1 MVVTVTNAGS
11 MSVWQT
17 ITLTAELAK
26 RSWLGLSLLVAIGTI
41 VSYLSLLLQSGN
53 ELDLNRML
61 SITAFSSVAAL
72 LINTLVTLIS
82 LDQLEGQPRSF
93 TALLKLTVKKLP
105 FLVIQLVL
113 FVLIVL
119 LGFGFLL
126 IPGMILM
133 ITLLPATTLLIIHGY
148 DPISTLRQSH
158 KLVWGC
164 WWRVA
169 NVYSVYSLVSLVLL
183 LPIGWLAF
191 TLSDGTLMQAV
202 SLTSALTTPLVS
214 AGLAILN
221 LVLCQDLLMR
231 QQDLPLADFTDQR

>member
-1 MVVTVTNAGS
+1 
-11 MSVWQT
+11 
-17 ITLTAELAK
+17 
-26 RSWLGLSLLVAIGTI
+26 
-41 VSYLSLLLQSGN
+41 
-53 ELDLNRML
+53 
-61 SITAFSSVAAL
+61 
-72 LINTLVTLIS
+72 

-169 NVYSVYSLVSLVLL
+169 NVYSVYSLVSLV
-183 LPIGWLAF
+183 
-191 TLSDGTLMQAV
+191 S
-202 SLTSALTTPLVS
+202 SSSRLV
-214 AGLAILN
+214 G
-221 LVLCQDLLMR
+221 
-231 QQDLPLADFTDQR
+231 